1 MRPSTTCYELLRGT
15 MINLKDFIEDII
27 KYAPNPEKANIN
39 EIISF
44 LVDNNWFGN
53 KPVFSNQA
61 VMLDDNQ
68 IKAFTTPL
76 KSFLTDAKQSTVLLD
91 KLDMNWPLTTI
102 QLTRFFIEED
112 LPEDIRFYLA
122 DFLLYRLTK
131 DIFLYTDDEVKLLLK
146 QASMDMIKTHGEYLT
161 FFMAWLRTITKTNYY
176 SDYTMDKRYTM
187 DIQNEA
193 YDFSEYLEL
202 LYFLFNEDYINDNE
216 MYKKAAGSKNYTD
229 TWLYLSIHFIC
240 SLRYTDLTRVYHPN
254 LPYPAIDV
262 IHKVHDDSFTD
273 NDARIVLLSITT
285 RMSLLPFTPNKT
297 DEANGIGSVKFVV
310 PSSCEVH
317 FGKLFALAEAHRL
330 LDGTGDTP
338 IIRKISTYEEITRYM
353 GDEIGDLFLESDFRS
368 RSATKSYLQSI
379 YMLSDDI
386 LDEDNDGPSVKG
398 YILAALARSHKGSYG
413 EFASTTFEYLK
424 DTKLSGL
431 TPEFVAFELLERGV
445 LSFVSST
452 LLKMITREKY
462 LKLTVQNQ
470 TKLVKSLDLS
480 PLEIESIITVVDKG
494 KSQAEMVIKE
504 VINSET
510 DILTALHRIGSG
522 QAFSKEHDCLCLL
535 TSIEKL
541 CPYTERRQCVG
552 CKYEISTKSTFYLMI
567 SEYNRLSNLYSNAS
581 NELEKGK
588 YKKLITQVI
597 IPKIDEMLYCI
608 KENYGKEVFS
618 QYEELLKENT

>member
-1 MRPSTTCYELLRGT
+1 MRSLTTCYGLLRGNM
-15 MINLKDFIEDII
+15 MIDLKDFIEDII
-27 KYAPNPEKANIN
+27 KCAPNSEKSNMN
-39 EIISF
+39 EIVSF
-44 LVDNNWFGN
+44 LVDNNWFGK
-53 KPVFSNQA
+53 KPIFANNS
-61 VMLDDNQ
+61 VMLDDKQ
-68 IKAFTTPL
+68 IKAFTAPL
-76 KSFLTDAKQSTVLLD
+76 KAFLTNDRQSTVLLD
-91 KLDMNWPLTTI
+91 ELNIRLPMTTT
-102 QLTRFFIEED
+102 QLTIFFNEEN
-112 LPEDIRFYLA
+112 LQENIRFYLA

-131 DIFLYTDDEVKLLLK
+131 DIFLYTDDEIKTLLK
-146 QASMDMIKTHGEYLT
+146 QASMDLIKTHGDYLT
-161 FFMAWLRTITKTNYY
+161 FFLAWLRSKTKTNYY
-176 SDYTMDKRYTM
+176 SDYTM

-202 LYFLFNEDYINDNE
+202 LYFLFNEDYIYDNE
-216 MYKKAAGSKNYTD
+216 MYKKAAESKNYTD

-240 SLRYTDLTRVYHPN
+240 SLRYTDLIRIYHPD
-254 LPYPAIDV
+254 LPYPAIEV
-262 IHKVHDDSFTD
+262 INKVYDDSFTE
-273 NDARIVLLSITT
+273 NDARMVLLSITT

-297 DEANGIGSVKFVV
+297 DAANGIGSIKFTV

-330 LDGTGDTP
+330 LDGTADTP

-353 GDEIGDLFLESDFRS
+353 GDEIGDLFLEADFRS

-386 LDEDNDGPSVKG
+386 LVEENDGPSVKG

-413 EFASTTFEYLK
+413 EFATTTFEYLK
-424 DTKLSGL
+424 DAKFSGL

-445 LSFVSST
+445 LSFISST
-452 LLKMITREKY
+452 LLKIITREEY
-462 LKLTVQNQ
+462 SKLNVQNQ
-470 TKLVKSLDLS
+470 TKLVKALDLS

-504 VINSET
+504 IIGSEI
-510 DILTALHRIGSG
+510 DIITVLHRIGSG
-522 QAFSKEHDCLCLL
+522 QAFSKEPDCLCLL

-567 SEYNRLSNLYSNAS
+567 SEYNRLNSLYRNTHDK
-581 NELEKGK
+581 LEKGK
-588 YKKLITQVI
+588 YRKLITQII

-608 KENYGKEVFS
+608 KENYGEEVFS
-618 QYEELLKENT
+618 QYEELLKENI